1 MKWLWIALI
10 LLGAILAGTL
20 LHVRAL
26 EGFTGEVTGLL
37 DLARTAAEAE
47 RWEDAAAL
55 TRRAE
60 ELWTGREGVLH
71 ILLRHADTDAI
82 LVDFREAGALLAA
95 EDAGSYTAAVA
106 RLTARLELLCQAERL
121 TAGNLF

>member
-1 MKWLWIALI
+1 MKRLWIALG
-10 LLGAILAGTL
+10 LLAAILAGTL

-26 EGFTGEVTGLL
+26 EGFTGEVSALL
-37 DLARTAAEAE
+37 DLAGRAAEAE

-60 ELWTGREGVLH
+60 GLWTGREGVLH

-95 EDAGSYTAAVA
+95 EDAGGYTAAVA

>member
-1 MKWLWIALI
+1 MKRLWIALI
-10 LLGAILAGTL
+10 LLAAILAGTL
-20 LHVRAL
+20 LHARAL
-26 EGFTGEVTGLL
+26 RSFTGEVTGLL
-37 DLARTAAEAE
+37 DLAQAAAGAG
-47 RWEDAAAL
+47 RWTDAAAL
-55 TRRAE
+55 TDRAE
-60 ELWTGREGVLH
+60 KLWSERETALH

-95 EDAGSYTAAVA
+95 EDAGNYTAAVA

>member
-1 MKWLWIALI
+1 MKRLWVALI
-10 LLGAILAGTL
+10 LLAGLFAGAL

-60 ELWTGREGVLH
+60 ELWTGREGALH
-71 ILLRHADTDAI
+71 IFLRHADTDAI
-82 LVDFREAGALLAA
+82 RLDFREAGALLAA
-95 EDAGSYTAAVA
+95 EDAGGYTAAAA

>member
-1 MKWLWIALI
+1 MKRLWVAL
-10 LLGAILAGTL
+10 LLLAALFAGAM
-20 LHVRAL
+20 LHARAL
-26 EGFTGEVTGLL
+26 ERFTGEVSALL
-37 DLARTAAEAE
+37 DLAGRAAEAG

-60 ELWTGREGVLH
+60 GLWTGREGVLH

-95 EDAGSYTAAVA
+95 EDAGGYTAAVA